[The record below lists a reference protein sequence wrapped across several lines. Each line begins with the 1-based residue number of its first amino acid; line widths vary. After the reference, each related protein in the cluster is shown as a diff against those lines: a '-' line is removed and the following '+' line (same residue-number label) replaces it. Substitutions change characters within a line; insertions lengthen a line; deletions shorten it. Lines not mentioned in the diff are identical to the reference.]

1 MNDKVNMKIK
11 NLIFVLM
18 ALFLVSCGGNES
30 EYIDKI
36 QLGGEIRDAYFAQKE
51 GDLYKV
57 QNVNFFDEAL
67 LKVDQNG
74 KVGVIL
80 FQKNYIADMDNI
92 ESILKGLK
100 TDVSDFERALI
111 EKWDGD
117 VFLNG
122 GMSLSENVGLAIRSL
137 GLPKTTNLET
147 EPLFNAGEILEQGVV
162 SILNIKSKVVDSI
175 RLNTS
180 SGIARKTEGQTY
192 DNNELSI
199 NFNVMYIGSAYSN
212 ELSKL
217 DKSESLK
224 KTSGF

>member
-1 MNDKVNMKIK
+1 MKIK

>member
-1 MNDKVNMKIK
+1 MKIK

-57 QNVNFFDEAL
+57 QNVNFFEEAL
-67 LKVDQNG
+67 FKVDQNG

-122 GMSLSENVGLAIRSL
+122 GMSLSENVELAIRSL

-180 SGIARKTEGQTY
+180 SEIVRKTKGQTY

-199 NFNVMYIGSAYSN
+199 NFSVMYIGNAYSK

>member
-1 MNDKVNMKIK
+1 
-11 NLIFVLM
+11 M
-18 ALFLVSCGGNES
+18 ALFLVSCGENES

-36 QLGGEIRDAYFAQKE
+36 QLGGEIRDAYFAHKE
-51 GDLYKV
+51 GELYKV
-57 QNVNFFDEAL
+57 QNVTFFDEAL

-80 FQKNYIADMDNI
+80 FQKNYIAEMDNI
-92 ESILKGLK
+92 ESVLKGLK

-122 GMSLSENVGLAIRSL
+122 GMSLSENVELAIRSL

-180 SGIARKTEGQTY
+180 SEIVRKTKGQTY

-199 NFNVMYIGSAYSN
+199 NFSVMYIGNAYSK

>member
-122 GMSLSENVGLAIRSL
+122 GMSLSENVELAIRSL

-180 SGIARKTEGQTY
+180 SEIVRKTEGQTY

>member
-1 MNDKVNMKIK
+1 
-11 NLIFVLM
+11 M

-122 GMSLSENVGLAIRSL
+122 GMSLSENVELAIRSL

-180 SGIARKTEGQTY
+180 SEIVRKTEGQTY